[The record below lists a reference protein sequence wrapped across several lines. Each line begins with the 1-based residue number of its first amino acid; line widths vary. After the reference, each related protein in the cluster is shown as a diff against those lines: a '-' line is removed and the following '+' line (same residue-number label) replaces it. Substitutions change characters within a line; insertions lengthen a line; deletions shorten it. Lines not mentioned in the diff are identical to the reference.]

1 MPSFVQL
8 NAYFLAEPGQMHT
21 DHVLSIMHTCP
32 MELQHQLNHSL
43 QLAILNRGVL
53 VQVFIIAQQLRELD
67 LFHYLVWGSQNAF
80 Q

>member
-1 MPSFVQL
+1 MTGHGFEEHRDVFYVAVACL
-8 NAYFLAEPGQMHT
+8 
-21 DHVLSIMHTCP
+21 